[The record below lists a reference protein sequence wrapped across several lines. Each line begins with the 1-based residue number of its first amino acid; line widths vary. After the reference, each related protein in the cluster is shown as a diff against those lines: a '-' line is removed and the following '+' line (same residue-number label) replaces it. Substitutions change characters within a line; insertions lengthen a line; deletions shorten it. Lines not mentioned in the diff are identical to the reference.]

1 MIVKTTCTCN
11 SRYKVIAHHIG
22 DIAIDPLVI
31 SVVAV
36 IISTMQ
42 LVLHLTISI
51 EVFIVGSLI
60 NQLVLIR

>member
-22 DIAIDPLVI
+22 DIAIDPLVL

-42 LVLHLTISI
+42 
-51 EVFIVGSLI
+51 
-60 NQLVLIR
+60 